1 MNRSLPF
8 RTWVVIVVTL
18 AVVTAAG
25 IWFLSRPTPP
35 PSPQLGTPML
45 SLAALDGPARTRPL
59 FFDRAALPWI
69 KAHWS
74 EWDKAY
80 GGTGITPEELVAEF
94 DLSLQAP
101 HIWRAQDRKWRF
113 GAVLLT
119 GDPLA
124 YRPLLDYLRA
134 APDWTLKRLDPTS
147 YLFVREDAASGHGWA
162 TASDLRGLLTAFAG
176 LPVAEQIMARVQI
189 AHRLLFLEE
198 IVPAQ
203 DLLDEAFKLAPKSK
217 EIWTEQA
224 VVYSMANRWDDAA
237 KAAERALHRAP
248 DFRPAQMALA
258 NAYYA
263 LGRFEQALD
272 LTRVLYATPPGDA
285 ETYLLHAKVTH
296 AAHAYQEEAEVL
308 GTLITLLQGRSQPVG
323 YWQIFRGQALSA
335 TGENLLAQ
343 EQFRNALK
351 DETLRSSDR
360 EFAKK
365 ALERI
370 NSREEVPLDFAPAAQ

>member
-1 MNRSLPF
+1 MSHSLPF
-8 RTWVVIVVTL
+8 RTWVAILVTVAVVVT
-18 AVVTAAG
+18 AG
-25 IWFLSRPTPP
+25 IWFFSRPTPP

-45 SLAALDGPARTRPL
+45 CLAAIEPGNRTQPL
-59 FFDRAALPWI
+59 YFDRAALPWL
-69 KAHWS
+69 KTHWQ
-74 EWDKAY
+74 EWAKAY
-80 GGTGITPEELVAEF
+80 GDTGLTPEELVAEF

-101 HIWRAQDRKWRF
+101 HIWRTQDRKWRF

-134 APDWTLKRLDPTS
+134 TPDWTLKRIDPTS
-147 YLFVREDAASGHGWA
+147 YLFVRVESAPAHGWN
-162 TASDLRGLLTAFAG
+162 TASDLPGLLAAFSG
-176 LPVAEQIMARVQI
+176 LPVSEQVMARVQL
-189 AHRLLFLEE
+189 AHRLIFLED
-198 IVPAQ
+198 IASAQ
-203 DLLDEAFKLAPKSK
+203 GLLDEAFKLAPKSK
-217 EIWTEQA
+217 EAWTEQA
-224 VVYSMANRWDDAA
+224 SVFSMAHRWEDAA
-237 KAAERALHRAP
+237 KAADKVLQWDH
-248 DFRPAQMALA
+248 DYRPAQMALA

-272 LTRVLYATPPGDA
+272 LTRILYSTPPLDA

-296 AAHAYQEEAEVL
+296 AAHAYEEEADVL
-308 GTLITLLQGRSQPVG
+308 QRLITLMQGRSQPVG

-351 DETLRSSDR
+351 DETLRPSDR
-360 EFAKK
+360 EFAEK

-370 NSREEVPLDFAPAAQ
+370 SAKEEIPLDFNPAAK